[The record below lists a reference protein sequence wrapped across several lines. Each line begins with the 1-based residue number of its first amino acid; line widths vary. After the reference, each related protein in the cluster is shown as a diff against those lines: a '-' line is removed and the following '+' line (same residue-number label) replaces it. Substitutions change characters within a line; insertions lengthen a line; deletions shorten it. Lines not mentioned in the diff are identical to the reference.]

1 MSGITLIKPE
11 TWSKATLG
19 ELFLIERGGSP
30 RPIEDFITNSPDGL
44 NWIKIGDTKNVG
56 KYIYK
61 TKEKIRN
68 EGLVKTRM
76 VYEGDFIL
84 SNSMSFGR
92 PYIMRTSGCIH
103 DGWLVI
109 RNSKEY
115 ISSDYLYHILNS
127 PFVYS
132 QFSKLAKGSTVKNL
146 NIEAVQKVEIFLP
159 PLAEQHRI
167 VAKIEELFS
176 ELDKGIET
184 LKTAQQQLKVYRQA
198 VLKSAFEGELTLGN
212 RERGIYPDT
221 ISLVKSIKNL
231 GKVNRTKLKYDSLV
245 KDADLPQIPSTWS
258 WLRNEELL
266 KYVTSGSRDW
276 KKFYDD
282 KGSVF
287 IRTQDIKTNLLDLK
301 NSAFVNL
308 PENVEG
314 KRSLVESGDILMTIT
329 GANVGKVAV
338 IPESISEAYVSQSVA
353 LMKLLDNRMSKYLWY
368 YFQSR
373 TYGEGLIGGLVYGVG
388 RPVLSLENMR
398 EVPVAICSI
407 EEQEDIVQEIESRL
421 SVCDKIEESIEQGLQ
436 QAEALRQSIL
446 KKAFEGKLVP
456 QDPNDEPAS
465 VLLERIK
472 AERAVAQPLKKT
484 KTKKV
489 KA

>member
-1 MSGITLIKPE
+1 MSGMNIFKPE
-11 TWSKATLG
+11 TWCEANLG

-30 RPIEDFITNSPDGL
+30 RPIEDFITNSEDGL
-44 NWIKIGDTKNVG
+44 NWIKIGDTKGVD
-56 KYIYK
+56 KYICK
-61 TKEKIRN
+61 TKEKIKR

-109 RNSKEY
+109 RNSKEH
-115 ISSDYLYHILNS
+115 ISSDFLYHILNS

-132 QFSKLAKGSTVKNL
+132 QFCSLAKGSTVKNL
-146 NIEAVQKVEIFLP
+146 NIEAVQQVEIFLP
-159 PLAEQHRI
+159 PLAEQQRI

-184 LKTAQQQLKVYRQA
+184 LKTAQQQLKIYRQA
-198 VLKSAFEGELTLGN
+198 VLKYAFEGRLTNPDVKEGELPEGWVEKRIDEVASVGTGATPLKGN
-212 RERGIYPDT
+212 KEYYSG
-221 ISLVKSIKNL
+221 
-231 GKVNRTKLKYDSLV
+231 GK
-245 KDADLPQIPSTWS
+245 IPW
-258 WLRNEELL
+258 
-266 KYVTSGSRDW
+266 VTSGALNDEFVRKASDFVTE
-276 KKFYDD
+276 KA
-282 KGSVF
+282 
-287 IRTQDIKTNLLDLK
+287 IKETNLSVYPKQTL
-301 NSAFVNL
+301 
-308 PENVEG
+308 
-314 KRSLVESGDILMTIT
+314 LVAM
-329 GANVGKVAV
+329 
-338 IPESISEAYVSQSVA
+338 
-353 LMKLLDNRMSKYLWY
+353 
-368 YFQSR
+368 
-373 TYGEGLIGGLVYGVG
+373 YGEGKTRGKCSELLIEACTNQAVAAIYFERHDIRIKPFLKYFLLKNYNDVRKLAAGGVQPNLNLGIIKSTKF
-388 RPVLSLENMR
+388 PVPLSW
-398 EVPVAICSI
+398 
-407 EEQEDIVQEIESRL
+407 QEHYNVVQQIESRL

-472 AERAVAQPLKKT
+472 AERAAAQPEKKSR
-484 KTKKV
+484 TKKV